1 MRGVLGIKEAKN
13 PCIYW
18 DLNGKADDL
27 TAFHKHHST
36 CLVEVGGSGAE
47 AELCRPIMVLQQPR
61 QEVLVAG
68 STSEIVRSGWVLEA
82 FSGRA
87 SWRAAGKRGVQ
98 GRERRPSQGFRP
110 EHREE
115 WSSHGLRQLAGAWG
129 QQEWDDWW
137 PGFHLREA
145 RSLIHSLQVFN
156 SIQNLLPDINF
167 WVKCIKF

>member
-87 SWRAAGKRGVQ
+87 SWRAVGSEVCK
-98 GRERRPSQGFRP
+98 
-110 EHREE
+110 EE
-115 WSSHGLRQLAGAWG
+115 SGDQAKGLGLNIEKNGAAM
-129 QQEWDDWW
+129 D
-137 PGFHLREA
+137 
-145 RSLIHSLQVFN
+145 
-156 SIQNLLPDINF
+156 
-167 WVKCIKF
+167 